1 MINSGLWLLLIAL
14 ALFSGWYVGFQMRLN
29 QGAKRFRFHRD
40 YIIGLNYLLN
50 EEPDK
55 AVDIFIKMLQVDTKT
70 VETHLAL
77 GSLFRRRGELDRA
90 IRIHQHLIE
99 KSDLDKDQRVQSLV
113 ELGKDY
119 LSAGVLDRAEDVFK
133 KVIHVDDNPLKSLYA
148 LLDIYQQEKDWI
160 KAIKIAKQVE
170 LVSGK
175 RMYSVIAHYYCEM
188 AEAAIAQQQSQD
200 ALRDVK
206 KALSIDKNCARAS
219 LIKGRIEYEAAE
231 YSAAIKTLKKIE
243 SQNPRQLY
251 EAMDVLVKCYHAE
264 GNGQALQQLLTQ
276 WVERYPASPIIFTLI
291 ETLRS
296 YEGDEAALQV
306 LVNYIHQY
314 PSFSALGV
322 LLELRLL
329 VASEFAHNTDIVML
343 DQLTRSLLA
352 KKAPYRCERCG
363 FSSRKIQWQ
372 CPSCKTWDSVNREEL
387 TAV

>member
-40 YIIGLNYLLN
+40 YVIGLNYLLN

-55 AVDIFIKMLQVDTKT
+55 AVDIFIKVLQVDTKT

-133 KVIHVDDNPLKSLYA
+133 EVVRVDDNSLKSLYA

-160 KAIKIAKQVE
+160 KAIKIAKRVE

-175 RMYSVIAHYYCEM
+175 RMHSVIAHYYCEM
-188 AEAAIAQQQSQD
+188 AETAIVEQKYKE
-200 ALRDVK
+200 ALRHAQ

-219 LIKGRIEYEAAE
+219 LIKGHIEYDTTH
-231 YSAAIKTLKKIE
+231 YSVAIKTLKKIE

-251 EAMDVLVKCYHAE
+251 EAMDILVKCYKACMDE
-264 GNGQALQQLLTQ
+264 LTLLQFLKQC
-276 WVERYPASPIIFTLI
+276 VRHYPSSPIIFILI
-291 ETLRS
+291 ECLRA
-296 YEGDEAALQV
+296 YEGDEAALLV
-306 LVNYIHQY
+306 LVEYIHQN
-314 PSFSALGV
+314 PSFGALST
-322 LLELRLL
+322 LLELRLA
-329 VASEFAHNTDIVML
+329 VAGEFTHKTDIIML
-343 DQLTRSLLA
+343 GQLVKSLLS